1 MKRYTPIIILLLF
14 AMLAALAAVSLAY
27 GQNLRENEHYKKAI
41 ELQKKAEDANA
52 RGDYDK
58 AYEYSEEAKKQTQM
72 AADLFAELVLKFR
85 ANSLLQQAGNRLNS
99 LKTLGVNDD
108 DQPAL
113 DQAADDYGVA
123 RSSFNDKEYE
133 QSIEYSNR
141 VLAALMDMEAKTY
154 ETAMEPETAAEPE
167 PAVEPAGEK
176 PLPKYYRVRLIP
188 DRRDC
193 FWRIAQYDFIY
204 GDPFKWRLLY
214 DANKGKLSNPGN
226 PDLILPGQLFEIPE
240 IEGETREGEWEP
252 GM

>member
-1 MKRYTPIIILLLF
+1 MKRYTTIIILFLITV
-14 AMLAALAAVSLAY
+14 LAALAAGSLAY

-108 DQPAL
+108 DVAVL

-123 RSSFNDKEYE
+123 KNSFNDREYE

-141 VLAALMDMEAKTY
+141 VLAALMDMKAKTY
-154 ETAMEPETAAEPE
+154 DTATKPGPAAEPE
-167 PAVEPAGEK
+167 PAAEPAGEK

-193 FWRIAQYDFIY
+193 FWRIAEYDFIY

-214 DANKGKLSNPGN
+214 DANKGKLTDPGN
-226 PDLILPGQLFEIPE
+226 PDLIHPGQLFEIPE

>member
-1 MKRYTPIIILLLF
+1 MKRYTSIIILLLF
-14 AMLAALAAVSLAY
+14 AMLAALAAGSLAY

-41 ELQKKAEDANA
+41 ELQKKAEAANA

-123 RSSFNDKEYE
+123 RSSFNDREYD

-154 ETAMEPETAAEPE
+154 ETAATQPE
-167 PAVEPAGEK
+167 PAAEPAGEK

-193 FWRIAQYDFIY
+193 FWRIAEYDFIY

-214 DANKGKLSNPGN
+214 DANKEKLTDPGN
-226 PDLILPGQLFEIPE
+226 PDLIHPGQLFEIPE
-240 IEGETREGEWEP
+240 IKGEAREGEWEP
-252 GM
+252 EM